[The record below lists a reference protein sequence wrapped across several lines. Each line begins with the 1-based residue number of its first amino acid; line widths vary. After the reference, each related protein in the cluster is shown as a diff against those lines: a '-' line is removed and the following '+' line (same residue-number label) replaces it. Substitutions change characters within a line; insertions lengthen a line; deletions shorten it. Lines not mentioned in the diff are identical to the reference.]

1 MSYFSMFPNIYYS
14 AKGDSKFT
22 IMKDILSRVK
32 LIASVK
38 DNILGFDYYDVKD
51 GETPEM
57 IAHKYYGD
65 VNLHWTILVVNDV
78 IDYYEDW
85 PMSVQRFEQFVK
97 DKYDNPQ
104 GIHHYEI
111 SQTSGDTTVK
121 IDVGMNT
128 TEYPSATAIS
138 NYQYEDSL
146 QEKKRQ
152 IRLIGTRYIDSFVK
166 EFESKMKE
174 AS

>member
-1 MSYFSMFPNIYYS
+1 MSYFDMFPNIYYS
-14 AKGDSKFT
+14 AKGDGKFT
-22 IMKDILSRVK
+22 IMKDLLARVK
-32 LIASVK
+32 LIANVK

-128 TEYPSATAIS
+128 TEYQSATAIS